1 VGWTCPPQST
11 PWRRHGSG
19 GVCWSLT
26 SLYITQMIG
35 DNRQT
40 DAMGQTDGQRD
51 GRIALSLN
59 VPPPTAGRN
68 KETGTTRLTG
78 GCRRRGRRRRG
89 TEDVIVV
96 DVVVGPG
103 RDSSRRGRR
112 RVAGPRRRRSRA
124 RGRRRPGK
132 LLGAARRARTR
143 AAEAPPSQGVRVHLQ
158 GVEARR
164 GRKRSVRR
172 SSCEMVF

>member
-1 VGWTCPPQST
+1 
-11 PWRRHGSG
+11 
-19 GVCWSLT
+19 
-26 SLYITQMIG
+26 MIG

-40 DAMGQTDGQRD
+40 DAMGQTDV
-51 GRIALSLN
+51 RIALSLN
-59 VPPPTAGRN
+59 APPPTAGRN

-103 RDSSRRGRR
+103 RDSSRGRRRR

-143 AAEAPPSQGVRVHLQ
+143 PAEAPPSQGVRVHLQ
-158 GVEARR
+158 GAEARR
-164 GRKRSVRR
+164 GRKGSVRR
-172 SSCEMVF
+172 SSYEMVF